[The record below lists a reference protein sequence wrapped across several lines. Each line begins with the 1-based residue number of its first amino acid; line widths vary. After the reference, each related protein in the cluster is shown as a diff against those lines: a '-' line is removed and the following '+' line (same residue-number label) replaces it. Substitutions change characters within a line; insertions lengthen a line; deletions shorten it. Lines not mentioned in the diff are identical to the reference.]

1 MTTTEPTES
10 ARPPCPECDG
20 SVQLRTGIETCEQC
34 GWVRVQG
41 AD

>member
-1 MTTTEPTES
+1 MTTSES
-10 ARPPCPECDG
+10 ADGSRPPCPQCDAA
-20 SVQLRTGIETCEQC
+20 VRFRTGIETCEQC